1 MPRTIYLAVCS
12 RGAQPAHYA
21 VYIPTGDTGDVG
33 KLIHVTG
40 NPAQG
45 FFLEFRRNYDFEAP
59 QPSFQ
64 RIPLA
69 QVDDRYIKDTVGNRE
84 IGDTIARDRF
94 ESVATTVQP
103 PSRSP
108 NPFDPSAPN
117 CQNWLLD
124 YTEKLVAEGY
134 APNSAVSVVRN
145 APKVL

>member
-1 MPRTIYLAVCS
+1 MPRTIYLAVLS
-12 RGAQPAHYA
+12 RGTQPAHYA

-59 QPSFQ
+59 PTKLPTDSPSASG
-64 RIPLA
+64 RS
-69 QVDDRYIKDTVGNRE
+69 DTVGNKE

-103 PSRSP
+103 PGRSP

-124 YTEKLVAEGY
+124 YIEKLVAEGY
-134 APNSAVSVVRN
+134 VPNSAISVVRN